1 MKRKEQ
7 ESYND
12 CSWQDAVISWEG
24 TEVLL
29 IPPHSCFLPSLL
41 PNCTH
46 NKTLSF
52 IAAVYCHVIPY
63 YLALPFLV
71 DRRRQDLL
79 ETKTTAPR
87 KCEKGQLYI
96 PDFQLI

>member
-1 MKRKEQ
+1 
-7 ESYND
+7 
-12 CSWQDAVISWEG
+12 
-24 TEVLL
+24 
-29 IPPHSCFLPSLL
+29 
-41 PNCTH
+41 
-46 NKTLSF
+46 
-52 IAAVYCHVIPY
+52 VYCHVIPY